1 MDVIFKMLPQIL
13 TLLQAAT
20 TQTNLHPVIPKWLGI
35 LATVLQQG
43 EGAIS
48 ALIALREQI
57 ETMRENDREPTE
69 DEWRTLL
76 QRSDLAHMAIQAEI
90 IE

>member
-20 TQTNLHPVIPKWLGI
+20 TQTNLHPAIPKWLGI

-57 ETMRENDREPTE
+57 ETMRSVDREPTE